1 LPPVTYKLRI
11 VLSLVL
17 PTFNEAANIR
27 SLVES
32 IDGVLQSMPHEIIIV
47 DDDSP
52 DETWKVAMS
61 LALHLPAV
69 RVIRREGK
77 RGLSSAVI
85 DGFNVARGTVLAVMD
100 ADGQHDPIL
109 LLKML
114 KLIEA
119 DADLVIGSRYIEGG
133 SIGDWVGDRRI
144 LSRAGTLLARN
155 LSRAPVTDPLA
166 GFFMLKA
173 DLFREIR
180 HSLKPAGFKILLEI
194 LSHLPAS
201 ARISEVPL
209 VFRMRLHGRSKL
221 SFKVNMEFLGQVLRL
236 SFRRLL
242 SLGPLVFFAACLAV
256 VLILA
261 PKAWVLRRIY
271 YDLKYRNNV
280 ESAILTA
287 AKREGWLVSDIELK
301 SLSDTEVSFIH
312 REHLRY
318 SDGAEACLL
327 SIEKKSL
334 ICAGL

>member
-1 LPPVTYKLRI
+1 MI
-11 VLSLVL
+11 SLVL
-17 PTFNEAANIR
+17 PTYNEAANIR
-27 SLVES
+27 SLVEG

-52 DETWKVAMS
+52 DQTWKVAMS

-133 SIGDWVGDRRI
+133 SVGDWVGDRRI

-155 LSRAPVTDPLA
+155 LSRVPVTDPLA

-173 DLFREIR
+173 DLYREIR
-180 HSLKPAGFKILLEI
+180 YSLKPAGFKILLEI
-194 LSHLPAS
+194 LSHVPPTT
-201 ARISEVPL
+201 RIAEVPL
-209 VFRMRLHGRSKL
+209 VFRMRLHGESKL
-221 SFKVNMEFLGQVLRL
+221 SLGIQLQFIGQILRL
-236 SFRRLL
+236 FFERFMKTGPYLFGIVCLLTGIILFPRAYALRQLYLNAEFRGSVRTAL
-242 SLGPLVFFAACLAV
+242 
-256 VLILA
+256 
-261 PKAWVLRRIY
+261 
-271 YDLKYRNNV
+271 
-280 ESAILTA
+280 ETA
-287 AKREGWLVSDIELK
+287 ASREGWLLSDIELT
-301 SLSDTEVSFIH
+301 SVSNTAISIIH
-312 REHLRY
+312 RDHLRTRQPGE
-318 SDGAEACLL
+318 SCVITLDKNILTCDE
-327 SIEKKSL
+327 SL
-334 ICAGL
+334 RS